1 MLICCTYRV
10 LPINYCRVKPALE
23 KKYYCA
29 AFLKQMPNF
38 DSLLTVIFVL
48 FALFTP
54 VFVPYIRFITANN
67 TKNLYFSINTS
78 GFRAK

>member
-1 MLICCTYRV
+1 LSGQ
-10 LPINYCRVKPALE
+10 ASFG

-29 AFLKQMPNF
+29 AFFETDAQ
-38 DSLLTVIFVL
+38 LLTVIFVL
-48 FALFTP
+48 FALFTA

-67 TKNLYFSINTS
+67 TKNLYFSIQIANTS